1 VKGKYS
7 MHIKTGMILAAGKGE
22 RLRPLTDACP
32 KPMIAVAGK
41 PMMDY
46 AVDQL
51 EKEKVQKVVV
61 NVCHH
66 GEMIVEHL
74 EKRKKPKIVFS
85 YETERLET
93 GGGVLKAL
101 PDLGKNP
108 FFVINGDILWSNKNG
123 NTLQMLREAWTD
135 EMDALLLVVPMKSTR
150 GYDGIGDY
158 NLNASGKLKR
168 RTGAS
173 AKYVYGGVQILHPR
187 LFEDEDLGAFSLNK
201 IYDKAEKK
209 GTLYG
214 LEHQSFWFHVGTPE
228 ALMETRAWFEENSL
242 VEAQ

>member
-1 VKGKYS
+1 MLIKKG
-7 MHIKTGMILAAGKGE
+7 MVLAAGKGE

-32 KPMIAVAGK
+32 KPMIVVAGK

-46 AVDQL
+46 ALDQL
-51 EKEKVQKVVV
+51 AQEKVEEVVV

-66 GEMIVEHL
+66 GDMIVEHL
-74 EKRKKPKIVFS
+74 EKRKKPKIIFS
-85 YETERLET
+85 KEEERLET

-101 PDLGKNP
+101 PHFDNKA

-123 NTLQMLREAWTD
+123 NTLRMLRDFWRD
-135 EMDALLLVVPMKSTR
+135 DMDALLLVVPMKSTR
-150 GYDGIGDY
+150 GYDGHGDY
-158 NLNASGKLKR
+158 NLSTAHKLKR
-168 RTGAS
+168 RTGEK

-187 LFEDEDLGAFSLNK
+187 IFEGEEIHPFSLNK

-214 LEHQSFWFHVGTPE
+214 LEHKSYWFHVGTPE
-228 ALMETRAWFEENSL
+228 ALMETRAWFEEHTL
-242 VEAQ
+242 VEA